1 MDSFIIYIVVP
12 ICTILLW
19 GIIKW
24 LAEKGGWDI
33 EDEQVALIFM
43 ILVLVF
49 LGFLYMNS
57 PIYFA

>member
-19 GIIKW
+19 GIIPW

-33 EDEQVALIFM
+33 EDEQLALIFM

-49 LGFLYMNS
+49 VGFLYMNS